1 MSQLKASSGN
11 TVMGRYLLLRVSV
24 LSTALLWTCPDSA
37 WAHAILVRSVP
48 AANSTIPGKEINIE
62 LTFNSQVDGRRSR
75 LLLVDGQNKEHTL
88 TGMMQPKPQVLK
100 VHVGGLNDGVYL
112 VRWQVLAIDGHISRG
127 QISFTIHRQD
137 AVLDPFAWPGVDVNL
152 VSQA

>member
-1 MSQLKASSGN
+1 VSQVKTSSGS
-11 TVMGRYLLLRVSV
+11 TQTGRYLLFRVAF
-24 LSTALLWTCPDSA
+24 LFAALLWTYPDSA

-48 AANSTIPGKEINIE
+48 AANSTIHEKEIDIE

-75 LLLVDGQNKEHTL
+75 LLLVDGQNKERTL
-88 TGMMQPKPQVLK
+88 NGMMQPKRQVLK

-137 AVLDPFAWPGVDVNL
+137 AVLDPSAWPGVDVNL
-152 VSQA
+152 VSRA